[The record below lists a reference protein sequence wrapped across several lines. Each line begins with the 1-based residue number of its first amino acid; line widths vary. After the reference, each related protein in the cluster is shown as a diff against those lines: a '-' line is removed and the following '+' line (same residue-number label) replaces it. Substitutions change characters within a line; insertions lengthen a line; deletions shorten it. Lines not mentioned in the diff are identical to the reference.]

1 MTRKTAAKKLN
12 NSGLNIEAHLR
23 TWAMGESI
31 FVGINPNKKEKII
44 TYDKMFYI
52 IKSLNKKTGWIIDLD
67 AKNYKTYKSLDECV
81 YAALVLVKLMLP
93 NF

>member
-31 FVGINPNKKEKII
+31 IIGINPIKKEKII
-44 TYDKMFYI
+44 TCDKFFI
-52 IKSLNKKTGWIIDLD
+52 L
-67 AKNYKTYKSLDECV
+67 
-81 YAALVLVKLMLP
+81 
-93 NF
+93 